1 MAAYAIADVAIR
13 DPERYPE
20 YQRGVRETVSLYGG
34 RFLARGGET
43 EVMEGDWE
51 PRRLVIIEFE
61 DPQRLRAWYDSP
73 EYAPLKR
80 LRQEIADTRLVA
92 VEGL

>member
-1 MAAYAIADVAIR
+1 MAAYVIADVAIR
-13 DPERYPE
+13 DMDRYPE
-20 YQRGVRETVSLYGG
+20 YQKGVRETVARYGG

-43 EVMEGDWE
+43 QAMEGDWE

-61 DPQRLRAWYDSP
+61 DLQRLREWYASP

-92 VEGL
+92 VEGT